1 MKKKYIFRRKN
12 LVMSENCCNFAGFLS
27 RKSDGKEFSRHRDFE
42 ISRFRDRKNKT
53 IINKIKL
60 TIYYNGKSL

>member
-42 ISRFRDRKNKT
+42 ISRFRDFEIEKS
-53 IINKIKL
+53 KL
-60 TIYYNGKSL
+60 LLTKLN